1 MFNRPQ
7 LFSFS
12 FSMAGFD
19 ELAWNIKS
27 SSNPQ
32 SLKCCGKPKPAVPSM
47 TSGGWL
53 LQWGSFCS
61 SYELCDYSHIN
72 GRTGGHFLYL
82 AQGHVNS
89 NSTHEGK
96 RDILINLI
104 KDKFS
109 INSATN
115 LLCYAAENILDF
127 LQSENN
133 VFKFCCVAVCF
144 FTCPWKCWFN
154 CSETDWNTCSKH
166 FYWINRRSRP
176 QRVTS

>member
-1 MFNRPQ
+1 MLWKTKTCSSLDDHWR
-7 LFSFS
+7 
-12 FSMAGFD
+12 
-19 ELAWNIKS
+19 LA
-27 SSNPQ
+27 PTVRQ
-32 SLKCCGKPKPAVPSM
+32 SLLLLWAVWRIHTLM
-47 TSGGWL
+47 DALGA
-53 LQWGSFCS
+53 
-61 SYELCDYSHIN
+61 I
-72 GRTGGHFLYL
+72 FLYL

-96 RDILINLI
+96 HDILINLI

-109 INSATN
+109 INSAAN

-127 LQSENN
+127 LQSEKN
-133 VFKFCCVAVCF
+133 VFKFCLCCCFF

-176 QRVTS
+176 QRATF